1 MEIDMRTEREYIE
14 KRRLTM
20 IDEKGIKYWTC
31 EEVGELIRCKDCK
44 YFNLTKD
51 IFGRCKCF
59 DTTMRVRDHCSRG
72 ERKEETE

>member
-20 IDEKGIKYWTC
+20 MDEQGIKYWTC

-44 YFNLTKD
+44 YYGEELCWNV
-51 IFGRCKCF
+51 FGRCVTVS
-59 DTTMRVRDHCSRG
+59 DMDYCSSG
-72 ERKEETE
+72 ERKEAEIL